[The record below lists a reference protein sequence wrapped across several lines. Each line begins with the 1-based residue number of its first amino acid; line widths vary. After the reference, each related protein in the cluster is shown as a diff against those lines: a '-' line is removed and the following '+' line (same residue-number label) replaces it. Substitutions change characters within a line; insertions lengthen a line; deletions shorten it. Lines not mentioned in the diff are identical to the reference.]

1 MTEEDIEAVVQVLRG
16 DWLTGGPAVKAF
28 ENALANRTDASYA
41 VACASGTAA
50 LHLGCIVLGLGAG
63 NCAVVPSV
71 TFLATAN
78 SVILAGADVVFADVD
93 SVTGLMTEETLE
105 AALARAPSPVGAILP
120 VHLNGQFD
128 CSAALACR
136 AKEVGAAVIADA
148 CHALGSFE
156 VDDAGGWMPVGNGS
170 HAELTA
176 FSFHAVK
183 TVAMGEGG
191 ALTTNNADLAARVR
205 RLRNHGMSRSLDRFM
220 HTDMACGSDA
230 AANPWYYEMDEV
242 GFNYRVSDIQ
252 CALGLSQLGRLDE
265 IRTERQR
272 LVELYDTALAPL
284 APNVRPVG
292 RARDSRPLWHLYP
305 VLIDYSAIGLDRGTV
320 IQALKKHGIGTQV
333 HYIPVHQQP
342 YYVARYGRIELP
354 GADAYYARCLSL
366 PLYSGMREEQVDTVV
381 DALRQLATR

>member
-1 MTEEDIEAVVQVLRG
+1 
-16 DWLTGGPAVKAF
+16 
-28 ENALANRTDASYA
+28 
-41 VACASGTAA
+41 
-50 LHLGCIVLGLGAG
+50 
-63 NCAVVPSV
+63 
-71 TFLATAN
+71 
-78 SVILAGADVVFADVD
+78 
-93 SVTGLMTEETLE
+93 
-105 AALARAPSPVGAILP
+105 
-120 VHLNGQFD
+120 
-128 CSAALACR
+128 
-136 AKEVGAAVIADA
+136 
-148 CHALGSFE
+148 
-156 VDDAGGWMPVGNGS
+156 
-170 HAELTA
+170 
-176 FSFHAVK
+176 
-183 TVAMGEGG
+183 
-191 ALTTNNADLAARVR
+191 
-205 RLRNHGMSRSLDRFM
+205 
-220 HTDMACGSDA
+220 
-230 AANPWYYEMDEV
+230 MDEV